1 MAGVSTILLGLA
13 QLAAIALASPIS
25 LQKRAPEYCS
35 SGGISR
41 LGSLL
46 DVNSATAF
54 CSEYLAIPTVTIPA
68 TETLQT
74 YTTVT
79 STIDQYEATTQTIS
93 TQTLWATIST
103 TVATVPTTVATSVS
117 TSVSISTF
125 TVTPARV
132 TIATTAWYTAGVA
145 KRDEAEV
152 VKRAAETP
160 AFVKGFAP
168 HAISSACSCLDVP
181 SPSVTATETVYNPN
195 TINTQVTKTITNTVH
210 ATLTLS
216 STSTVR
222 LTSYVPITKIST
234 YISTTITTIT
244 TATPTFTST
253 ISSAFRPQCTAI
265 LSRPKLFTAIQ
276 PLRSWSYPFAT
287 TGIPNGGLNEPTFG
301 QCCEL
306 CYRTPDCG
314 QYYTYQARPGDWRC
328 QIIYSYGAV
337 PQGVSAQ
344 CPNGRVVGEGVSGP
358 AAWVAGNQAR
368 GIGPCYGYTVPV

>member
-1 MAGVSTILLGLA
+1 MKQPPRPFLHI
-13 QLAAIALASPIS
+13 
-25 LQKRAPEYCS
+25 
-35 SGGISR
+35 
-41 LGSLL
+41 
-46 DVNSATAF
+46 
-54 CSEYLAIPTVTIPA
+54 
-68 TETLQT
+68 
-74 YTTVT
+74 
-79 STIDQYEATTQTIS
+79 
-93 TQTLWATIST
+93 
-103 TVATVPTTVATSVS
+103 PTTVATSVS

-132 TIATTAWYTAGVA
+132 TITTTAWYTAGVA

-234 YISTTITTIT
+234 YISTTITTTT

-287 TGIPNGGLNEPTFG
+287 TGIPNGDLNEPTFG